1 MGDPAQ
7 SLFCG
12 VELQLDTVNQQVN
25 GSVGSVGLG
34 LGFSRIL
41 IFE

>member
-12 VELQLDTVNQQVN
+12 VELQLDTVNQQVH
-25 GSVGSVGLG
+25 GSVGLG

-41 IFE
+41 IF